1 VGYRLYEC
9 ECLVVSYLYLYET
22 KGNKIFLKSLSLTK
36 SEVTVKAHL
45 TKGVFMSFIAKLKLV
60 ASKRES
66 NLSPVMLRR
75 EKLATKIEEQ
85 LQLAK
90 AKKNGLVYAPKRLKT
105 VTNEAGERVVVETT
119 KRVKE
124 WFWTTPTNKINLSVR
139 YGSKTLFL
147 NAKGANAIE
156 LGTQDELIET
166 LALLQQ
172 GVIGGE
178 LDEAINNASDKLRAG
193 FAK

>member
-1 VGYRLYEC
+1 L
-9 ECLVVSYLYLYET
+9 L
-22 KGNKIFLKSLSLTK
+22 LTK
-36 SEVTVKAHL
+36 SEVTVKVHL
-45 TKGVFMSFIAKLKLV
+45 TKGAFMSFIAKLKLV
-60 ASKRES
+60 ASKRER
-66 NLSPVMLRR
+66 NLSPIMLRR
-75 EKLATKIEEQ
+75 QKLATKIEEQ
-85 LQLAK
+85 LELARCQ
-90 AKKNGLVYAPKRLKT
+90 KNGTLYAPKRLKT
-105 VTNEAGERVVVETT
+105 VTNEAGERVVVEAT

-139 YGSKTLFL
+139 YGSKTLEL
-147 NAKGANAIE
+147 AKGKNAIE

-172 GVIGGE
+172 VVISGE

>member
-1 VGYRLYEC
+1 
-9 ECLVVSYLYLYET
+9 
-22 KGNKIFLKSLSLTK
+22 
-36 SEVTVKAHL
+36 
-45 TKGVFMSFIAKLKLV
+45 MSFITKLKLV
-60 ASKRES
+60 ASKRER
-66 NLSPVMLRR
+66 NISPIVLRR
-75 EKLATKIEEQ
+75 QKLVSKIDEQ
-85 LQLAK
+85 LQLARCQ
-90 AKKNGLVYAPKRLKT
+90 KNGTLFAPKRLKT
-105 VTNEAGERVVVETT
+105 VTNEAGERVVVETK

-139 YGSKTLFL
+139 YESKTLSL

-172 GVIGGE
+172 VVIGGE
-178 LDEAINNASDKLRAG
+178 LDEAIANASDKLRAG